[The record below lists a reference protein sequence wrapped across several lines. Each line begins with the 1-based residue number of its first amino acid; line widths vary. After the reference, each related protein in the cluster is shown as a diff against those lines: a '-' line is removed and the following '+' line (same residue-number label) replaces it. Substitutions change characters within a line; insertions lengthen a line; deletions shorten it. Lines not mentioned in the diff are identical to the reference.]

1 MADQENETTEQTQSQ
16 EFHESQAP
24 QAAQASQASAQ
35 EYETPIEQIRQLKVR
50 ISTLEKDL
58 AQEREK
64 ATDYMNRA
72 MRAQAEMSNVRK
84 RLQQE
89 MSLMLRDTVKS
100 VVYEQLAVLD
110 SFDRAF
116 GTLPPEF
123 KNFTWVD
130 GIGLI
135 QNQLFS
141 VLFRAGVTPIEAQ
154 GKKFNPIEHE
164 AVAYEETS
172 NYAED
177 TVTSELQRGYK
188 LQDTVLRPTLV
199 KIARAPQP
207 VAAGNVGSDDNDT
220 STTTEQAAQSETHT
234 TTDQ

>member
-1 MADQENETTEQTQSQ
+1 MADQENETTEQPQLQ
-16 EFHESQAP
+16 ESDES
-24 QAAQASQASAQ
+24 QASQASQAAEAAAQ
-35 EYETPIEQIRQLKVR
+35 EHETPIEQIRQLKVR

-72 MRAQAEMSNVRK
+72 MRAQAEMSNMRK

-172 NYAED
+172 SYPED

-207 VAAGNVGSDDNDT
+207 VAAGNVGSDDNDA
-220 STTTEQAAQSETHT
+220 STTTEHAAQSETHT

>member
-1 MADQENETTEQTQSQ
+1 MADQEEQTTEQTQSQ
-16 EFHESQAP
+16 TSSESQATAP
-24 QAAQASQASAQ
+24 EREA
-35 EYETPIEQIRQLKVR
+35 PIEQIRQLKVR
-50 ISTLEKDL
+50 IEALEKEL
-58 AQEREK
+58 TQEREK

-72 MRAQAEMSNVRK
+72 MRTQAEMSNMRK

-89 MSLMLRDTVKS
+89 MTLMLRDTVKS

-116 GTLPPEF
+116 TTLPPEF
-123 KNFTWVD
+123 KHFSWVD

-135 QNQLFS
+135 QSQLFN
-141 VLFRAGVTPIEAQ
+141 VLFRTGVTPIETQ

-172 NYAED
+172 TYPED
-177 TVTSELQRGYK
+177 TVTAELQRGYK
-188 LQDTVLRPTLV
+188 LQDAVLRPALV

-207 VAAGNVGSDDNDT
+207 VAAGNVGSESDDT
-220 STTTEQAAQSETHT
+220 GTTTESQAQSDIHTTT

>member
-1 MADQENETTEQTQSQ
+1 MADQEETTEQTQSQ
-16 EFHESQAP
+16 
-24 QAAQASQASAQ
+24 ASQAAAPEQ
-35 EYETPIEQIRQLKVR
+35 EVPIEQVRQLKIR
-50 ISTLEKDL
+50 IETLEKEL
-58 AQEREK
+58 TQEREK

-72 MRAQAEMSNVRK
+72 MRTQAEMSNMRK
-84 RLQQE
+84 RMQQE
-89 MSLMLRDTVKS
+89 MSLMLKDTVKS

-116 GTLPPEF
+116 NTLPPEF
-123 KNFTWVD
+123 KHFSWVD

-141 VLFRAGVTPIEAQ
+141 VLFRTGVTPIETQ

-172 NYAED
+172 NYPED
-177 TVTSELQRGYK
+177 TVTAELQRGYK
-188 LQDTVLRPTLV
+188 LQDAVLRPALV

-207 VAAGNVGSDDNDT
+207 VAAGNISSEGSESDDAGAT
-220 STTTEQAAQSETHT
+220 MESQAQSEIHTT

>member
-1 MADQENETTEQTQSQ
+1 MADQEEQTTEQPQSQ
-16 EFHESQAP
+16 TSQA
-24 QAAQASQASAQ
+24 AAPEREA
-35 EYETPIEQIRQLKVR
+35 PIEQIRQFKVR
-50 ISTLEKDL
+50 IETLEKEL
-58 AQEREK
+58 TQEREK

-72 MRAQAEMSNVRK
+72 MRSQAEMSNMRK

-116 GTLPPEF
+116 STLPPEF
-123 KNFTWVD
+123 KHFSWVD

-141 VLFRAGVTPIEAQ
+141 VLFRTGVTPIETQ
-154 GKKFNPIEHE
+154 GKKFDPIEHE

-172 NYAED
+172 NYPEE
-177 TVTSELQRGYK
+177 TVTAELQRGYK
-188 LQDTVLRPTLV
+188 LQDTVLRPALV

-207 VAAGNVGSDDNDT
+207 VAAGNVGSEGSESDDT
-220 STTTEQAAQSETHT
+220 GTTTASQAQSEIHTT